1 MMSKVGRDCELGLF
15 CVNVGAGIVGC
26 ANKCMAENTAPKKKK
41 KFWQRKLLTQV
52 VIQNRKLGVKRATK
66 LRKKVRRL
74 QRMHRVVSEIVKKQ
88 AAGQL
93 SRNHLET
100 ELMTKH
106 AAKMMISKTVAVRVQ
121 SSNVAKG
128 TLYTFSHFYRFT
140 CTNSYISLTA
150 VCVRVPR
157 VAFYTVVL

>member
-1 MMSKVGRDCELGLF
+1 MNKQGDMVSKVGRDCELGLF
-15 CVNVGAGIVGC
+15 CVNVGSGIVGC

-66 LRKKVRRL
+66 LRKKVRRRH
-74 QRMHRVVSEIVKKQ
+74 RMHRVVSEIVKKQ

-106 AAKMMISKTVAVRVQ
+106 AAKMMISKTVAVRV
-121 SSNVAKG
+121 
-128 TLYTFSHFYRFT
+128 
-140 CTNSYISLTA
+140 NSC
-150 VCVRVPR
+150 VCVC
-157 VAFYTVVL
+157 VLKLRLM